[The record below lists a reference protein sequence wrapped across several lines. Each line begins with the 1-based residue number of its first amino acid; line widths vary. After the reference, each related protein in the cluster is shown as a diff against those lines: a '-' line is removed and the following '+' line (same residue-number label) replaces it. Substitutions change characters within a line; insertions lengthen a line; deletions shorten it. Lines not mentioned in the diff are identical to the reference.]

1 MKNLRVAIWIAVLLS
16 LLSLLE
22 LSSISHGYFVRQAAY
37 LGVALAAF
45 VITSRIPVRFWKFW
59 APVLYIVSLLFLVG
73 VLFLG
78 GTGAKRWLTLGPVHL
93 QPSELAKFSWILLIP
108 RIYERYGETP
118 QILTA
123 GIVTAV
129 PMLLVLIEPDLATS
143 VTFFVM
149 FVMVSAVLG
158 RNRVL
163 LLYLTLVPLA
173 IIFSFSPVL
182 FLLFIGLSVGIVLW
196 MRLRAGVALTLVFTL
211 ITVGLLSPVVVNKG
225 LKPYQRQRIVAF
237 LNPEKYRTGP
247 GWQTL
252 QARIALG
259 SGGILGKGYKKGTQ
273 KGLAFLPEAHTDFI
287 FSSFGEEFGL
297 VGTLVVIGGF
307 LILLFHLFGFAESL
321 EFRYHRGVAVGVAA
335 YFLYQSVTNLAT
347 NVGLFPVAGIPLP
360 FMTYGGS
367 HLLAE
372 YLMLGILVAIQR
384 REAESHLHTTW

>member
-1 MKNLRVAIWIAVLLS
+1 MKNLRIAIWIAVLLS

-211 ITVGLLSPVVVNKG
+211 ITVGLLAPVVVNKG